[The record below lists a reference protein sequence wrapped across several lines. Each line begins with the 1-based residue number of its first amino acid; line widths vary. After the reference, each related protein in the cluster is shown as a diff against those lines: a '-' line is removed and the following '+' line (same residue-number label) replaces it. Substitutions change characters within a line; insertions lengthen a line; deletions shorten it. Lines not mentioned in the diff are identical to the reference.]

1 MKISIHVSAMKHVF
15 GRIIE
20 TAIELN
26 VQIFMTSH
34 SLEVIKAVLLCDSD
48 LQQSMRMLTLANVDG
63 EIKVRNVDGAKAVQL
78 LDEYGLELR

>member
-1 MKISIHVSAMKHVF
+1 
-15 GRIIE
+15 
-20 TAIELN
+20 
-26 VQIFMTSH
+26 MTSH
-34 SLEVIKAVLLCDSD
+34 SLEAIKAVLLCDSD